1 MEKKDKPFKGWECP
15 RCKQI
20 NAPWVPYCDCEEEE
34 EKKSDSISWPI
45 TTTWT
50 YKPVGNSIST
60 TSTPL
65 GSITTSSEGI
75 NVCGSAAGNSTASN
89 IHYTMTSLNT
99 GE

>member
-1 MEKKDKPFKGWECP
+1 MSKKDGSFKGWKCP

-34 EKKSDSISWPI
+34 EKKSESISWPI

-50 YKPVGNSIST
+50 YKPDSNSIST
-60 TSTPL
+60 ASTPL
-65 GSITTSSEGI
+65 GTITTSSEGM
-75 NVCGSAAGNSTASN
+75 NVRGSTVGNSASN